1 MKRDIHSHWAVVACG
16 VLLAGCASAG
26 APVQPVQ
33 PVEPV
38 VPDTPADPAGPGD
51 APMSAA
57 GLQAAVEAAFAD
69 AATRT
74 GLTRT
79 SLRLASAEVV
89 TWKDGSLGCPS
100 PGGMYTQALVPGY
113 RIVVDTGTTTLDY
126 HVNAR
131 GRLLLCPEGRA
142 VEPIHGEAM

>member
-1 MKRDIHSHWAVVACG
+1 MERDILKRWAVVACG
-16 VLLAGCASAG
+16 TLLASCAVAG
-26 APVQPVQ
+26 EPVQ

-38 VPDTPADPAGPGD
+38 VTDTPTEPAGTAE
-51 APMSAA
+51 APITAA
-57 GLQAAVEAAFAD
+57 GLQAAIEAAFAD

-74 GLTRT
+74 GLART